1 MLDGNNAAEPQVRQ
15 RPSLLLQGFERFEQ
29 AVVLVLMTLIGAIVV
44 FAVYDL
50 SITIY
55 EKLII
60 ERSFDGTDEAAF
72 RSIFGM
78 VLTVIIAL
86 EFKRSLL
93 VSAEQRRGIVQ
104 ARVVVL
110 IGLLAMVRK
119 VIVDMGDTAPMALFS
134 IAAVVLALGVVYWL
148 IRDQDRKDGAD
159 SRD

>member
-1 MLDGNNAAEPQVRQ
+1 MTEQASKPQPPRGRQ
-15 RPSLLLQGFERFEQ
+15 PLLLLLYERFEQ
-29 AVVLVLMTLIGAIVV
+29 VVVLLLMGLMAVIVV

-50 SITIY
+50 TINIVQD
-55 EKLII
+55 LVVHRTAAPI
-60 ERSFDGTDEAAF
+60 DEMRF

-78 VLTVIIAL
+78 ILTVIIAL

-119 VIVDMGDTAPMALFS
+119 VIVDMGETAALDLFA
-134 IAAVVLALGVVYWL
+134 IGAVVLSLGVVYWL
-148 IRDQDRKDGAD
+148 IRDQDRKDGGRETD
-159 SRD
+159 